1 MGMVRKEREPS
12 SVVVNSGDSHPLA
25 NVAADTFLGG
35 KFYSFFGLILAEHL
49 WGVTE
54 EDLLNSGVQSA
65 E

>member
-25 NVAADTFLGG
+25 NVAADTFLRG
-35 KFYSFFGLILAEHL
+35 KVYFFFGLILVENL